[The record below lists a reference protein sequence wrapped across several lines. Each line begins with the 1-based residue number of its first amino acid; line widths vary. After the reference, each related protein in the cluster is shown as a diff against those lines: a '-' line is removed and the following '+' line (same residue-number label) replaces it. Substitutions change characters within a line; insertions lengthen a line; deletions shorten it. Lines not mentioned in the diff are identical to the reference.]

1 MKRLD
6 VAHTAGRKTDTK
18 ALKRFLEEQERFLQ
32 HMNTEMI
39 PDEDVVAGH
48 QPELGIPDAK
58 SDEQPPVAED
68 RRSKQ
73 AGLDECRDA

>member
-1 MKRLD
+1 
-6 VAHTAGRKTDTK
+6 
-18 ALKRFLEEQERFLQ
+18 
-32 HMNTEMI
+32 MNTEMI